1 MKFIEGFAKLDGS
14 FKLEV
19 LMNIFVL
26 GFPYTFVR
34 KDLIQL
40 FELHGTVNSAKIIY
54 NAESGQSRCFGFVE
68 MPNEEEAKRA
78 IESLNDK
85 LIETRKL
92 VVMKAKP
99 KEELAAKD

>member
-1 MKFIEGFAKLDGS
+1 MKFIEGFDKLDGS

-40 FELHGTVNSAKIIY
+40 FESHGTVNSAKIIY

-68 MPNEEEAKRA
+68 MEESEALKA
-78 IESLNDK
+78 IKELDGTTIGSH
-85 LIETRKL
+85 KL